1 MFGPLYYYFEIGM
14 AFASFRYLLNILMIA
29 LTPGLYYQ
37 YYYSKSGHKFSEK
50 SMDKR
55 FAGEIQNINFMLIT
69 DIFAYPIT
77 GIIYFGLLLDLL
89 LLKWI

>member
-1 MFGPLYYYFEIGM
+1 MFESLYYYFEFGM

-29 LTPGLYYQ
+29 LMPGIYYN
-37 YYYSKSGHKFSEK
+37 YYYSKSGHKFTQQT
-50 SMDKR
+50 MDKR
-55 FAGEIQNINFMLIT
+55 FACEIQNINFMLIT

-77 GIIYFGLLLDLL
+77 GIIYFSLLLDLI